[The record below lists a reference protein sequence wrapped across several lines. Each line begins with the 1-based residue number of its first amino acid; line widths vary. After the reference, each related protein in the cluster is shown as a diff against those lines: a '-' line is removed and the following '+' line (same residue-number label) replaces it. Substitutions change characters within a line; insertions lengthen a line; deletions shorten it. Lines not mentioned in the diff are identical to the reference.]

1 MRRRDRSSRS
11 RRISRFLVDIWEFL
25 ADNKK
30 KVMPVILLV
39 CVAVTILI
47 AIHANKVTAERAISQ
62 ADDRESG
69 ALMSINPEDARLEQN
84 AYPEV
89 NNLMSKYFEAYASG
103 DVSILSG
110 GLYRT
115 MSEIDTVTV
124 EERARYIDSID
135 NLTVYT
141 KPGPVAGSFV
151 VYAYTDVKYI
161 GCEDYLPGI
170 VSFYVCRA
178 DNGQYYINADDT
190 TQSVM
195 DYIKA
200 VSLQDDVVELYNR
213 VNVEYKEKTES
224 DPMFA
229 ELVAAI
235 LAEIDES
242 IGERLAGADE
252 VLAAAQAASSA
263 TDASNEAVTD
273 GDEPAQAST
282 EEEAQPEPEPKEV
295 KIRATTVV
303 NVRSSDSTEA
313 EVVGKTEVGAEYTRI
328 SELGNGWSKISF
340 AGGAA
345 YVKTEFFEVV
355 GEDDNTGENAGPTQD
370 GQQDGTEDATAENEQ
385 TAGQTAEQ
393 NTEQNAAETTAQ
405 DNANTQTTITS
416 TGKKK
421 VSTGVRIR
429 KSASTE
435 ADILATLYGGAQ
447 VDVKTIRADGW
458 SEVEYNGVKGYIKTE
473 FLMDP

>member
-1 MRRRDRSSRS
+1 MRRRDISTS
-11 RRISRFLVDIWEFL
+11 RRISAFLSSIWEFL

-47 AIHANKVTAERAISQ
+47 AIHANKVTAERAILQ
-62 ADDRESG
+62 ADDKESNVW
-69 ALMSINPEDARLEQN
+69 MSIDPEDARLEQD
-84 AYPEV
+84 AYPEI
-89 NNLMSKYFEAYASG
+89 NTLMTKYFEAYASG
-103 DVSILSG
+103 DVSQLKN

-115 MSEIDTVTV
+115 MSEVETVTV
-124 EERARYIDSID
+124 EERAKYIDNIS

-141 KPGPVAGSFV
+141 KPGPVAESYV

-161 GCEDYLPGI
+161 GCDDSLPGI
-170 VSFYVCRA
+170 VSFYVCRSE
-178 DNGQYYINADDT
+178 NGQYYINADDN

-200 VSLQDDVVELYNR
+200 VSLQDDVVDLYNR

-224 DPMFA
+224 DPMFG

-235 LAEIDES
+235 CAEIDES

-252 VLAAAQAASSA
+252 ALAVAQAASSA
-263 TDASNEAVTD
+263 TDAQSEPEETV
-273 GDEPAQAST
+273 DEPAAPST
-282 EEEAQPEPEPKEV
+282 EDDAQAEPEPKEE

-313 EVVGKTEVGAEYTRI
+313 EVVGKTELGAEYTRI

-340 AGGAA
+340 AGGAG

-355 GEDDNTGENAGPTQD
+355 GEDDDNA
-370 GQQDGTEDATAENEQ
+370 EA
-385 TAGQTAEQ
+385 AGQ
-393 NTEQNAAETTAQ
+393 QNAAEDTTDNGQAETQTAAQTTEQTAAQ
-405 DNANTQTTITS
+405 DNGNAQAAAITT

-429 KSASTE
+429 RSASTDS
-435 ADILATLYGGAQ
+435 DILATLYGGAQ

-458 SEVEYNGVKGYIKTE
+458 SEIEYNGIKGYVKTE
-473 FLMDP
+473 FLSDP